1 MVRTRG
7 LRNSAVVLFVAA
19 LAVGLLAG
27 AIFFLVPAMWK
38 LAAILFALIP
48 IAITVCGIVSLLMAQ
63 KSANITLLWI
73 IIMILA
79 PFFGPLLWFAWGRR
93 NT

>member
-1 MVRTRG
+1 MDRARG

-19 LAVGLLAG
+19 LAVTMLAG
-27 AIFFLVPAMWK
+27 AILILLPAMWK
-38 LAAILFALIP
+38 MAAILFALIP
-48 IAITVCGIVSLLMAQ
+48 IGITVCGIASVLMAH
-63 KSANITLLWI
+63 KPANITLLWI

-79 PFFGPLLWFAWGRR
+79 PLLGPLLWFAWGRR